1 MTSILTYTHECTIVI
16 IHIIYNVICT
26 YVHTYIHTHTHSH
39 ALLLT
44 DEDIT
49 GGKVSGLVTF
59 GSTPFEQTYDIC
71 DLVEYVDLSCPIKKG
86 TFSVGYK
93 INVPDFVPSVR
104 SNSHIHTP
112 LDLVTHTHT
121 HTHTHTILLAQS

>member
-1 MTSILTYTHECTIVI
+1 LTSILPYTHECTIVI
-16 IHIIYNVICT
+16 IHILYNVIRT
-26 YVHTYIHTHTHSH
+26 YVLHTYTHSH
-39 ALLLT
+39 TLLLI

-86 TFSVGYK
+86 TFSIGYK
-93 INVPDFVPSVR
+93 INVPDFVSSVR
-104 SNSHIHTP
+104 SCT
-112 LDLVTHTHT
+112 LT
-121 HTHTHTILLAQS
+121 